1 MPAPE
6 PITDLLGRIR
16 QGDKTAFDELMP
28 LVYPELHRIAER
40 YFRRERR
47 DHTLQPT
54 ALVNET
60 YLRLVNQQL
69 GDCQNR
75 IQFLGVAA
83 LLMRRILVNHARD
96 RQTAKRGNSP
106 LKISLDD
113 AMLASE
119 ERADEL
125 LAIDEAL
132 RRLAELDAA
141 QAQLVEMHFFG
152 GMSFEEAAEAL
163 GISPITAKRRWA
175 SARAW
180 LITQLAGADRPGF
193 TSAIV
198 PPAWKN
204 KPPASPDR

>member
-6 PITDLLGRIR
+6 PITGLLGRIR

-28 LVYPELHRIAER
+28 LVYPELHRIAAR

-69 GDCQNR
+69 EDCHNR
-75 IQFLGVAA
+75 VQFLSVAA

-106 LKISLDD
+106 LKVSLDD

-163 GISPITAKRRWA
+163 GISPITAKRRWS

-180 LITQLAGADRPGF
+180 LITQFAACVTPAGA
-193 TSAIV
+193 

-204 KPPASPDR
+204 KSE

>member
-6 PITDLLGRIR
+6 PITELLGRIR

-60 YLRLVNQQL
+60 YLRLVNQNL
-69 GDCQNR
+69 GDCHNR
-75 IQFLGVAA
+75 IQFLSVAA

-152 GMSFEEAAEAL
+152 GMSFEEAAEGL

-193 TSAIV
+193 TPAAA

-204 KPPASPDR
+204 TSE

>member
-6 PITDLLGRIR
+6 PITGLLGRIR

-60 YLRLVNQQL
+60 YLRLVNQNL
-69 GDCQNR
+69 GDCHNR
-75 IQFLGVAA
+75 IQFLSVAA

-152 GMSFEEAAEAL
+152 GMSFEEAAEGL

-193 TSAIV
+193 TPAAA

-204 KPPASPDR
+204 TSE